1 LLAPEIR
8 SIGEVGRHAS
18 RILGRRIRIRL
29 FWVLLTFG
37 SGAGATWYY
46 REAVFNLLLAPAG
59 GNLSPFE
66 GNLPIFTSPTAM
78 MGATIQLAIRGGIIA
93 ALPVLV
99 VSVYTLFSS
108 LIAPQQRRFLVIFM
122 PATVVSFLL
131 GSGFAYWVLLP
142 TGLKFLLN
150 FGAGVAVP
158 VIVLSEYLDL
168 LTAMIFWLGVV
179 FELPIAMFLLAKMR
193 IVSYLRLRGFRK
205 YVPVAAFILSAI
217 ITPTFDVFNQT
228 LLAVPIIVLY
238 EVGLFLS
245 WVAWTEEGDYMFVKK
260 IGAGLAWVRR
270 KVRAGLAWV
279 LRRIRII
286 AGFPVVKIRW
296 AYRKVLRKE

>member
-1 LLAPEIR
+1 MLAPEIR

-37 SGAGATWYY
+37 AGAGGTWYY
-46 REAVFNLLLAPAG
+46 REAVFGLLLAPAG

-78 MGATIQLAIRGGIIA
+78 MGATIQLAIRGGVIA

-108 LIAPQQRRFLVIFM
+108 LVPPQQRRFLVVFL

-131 GSGFAYWVLLP
+131 GAAFAYFVLLP

-150 FGAGVAVP
+150 FGTGVAVP
-158 VIVLSEYLDL
+158 VIVLDEYIAL
-168 LTAMIFWLGVV
+168 LTAMVFWLGVV

-193 IVSYLRLRGFRK
+193 IISYLRLRGMRK

-217 ITPTFDVFNQT
+217 ITPTFDVVNQT
-228 LLAVPIIVLY
+228 LLAVPIILLY

-245 WVAWTEEGDYMFVKK
+245 WLAWPEQGDYLFVKK
-260 IGAGLAWVRR
+260 IRAGLGWVSR
-270 KVRAGLAWV
+270 KVRSVLARV
-279 LRRIRII
+279 VRRVRIVI
-286 AGFPVVKIRW
+286 GYPVVKVRW
-296 AYRKVLRKE
+296 IYRKIRKE

>member
-1 LLAPEIR
+1 MLAPEIR

-37 SGAGATWYY
+37 GGAGATWYY

-59 GNLSPFE
+59 DNLSPFE

-78 MGATIQLAIRGGIIA
+78 MGATIQLAIRGGVLA

-108 LIAPQQRRFLVIFM
+108 LIPPQQRRFLVLFL
-122 PATVVSFLL
+122 PATAACFLL

-150 FGAGVAVP
+150 FGTGVAVP
-158 VIVLSEYLDL
+158 VIALDEYISL

-193 IVSYLRLRGFRK
+193 VVSYLRLRGLRK
-205 YVPVAAFILSAI
+205 YVPVAAFVLSAI

-228 LLAVPIIVLY
+228 LLALPIIVLY
-238 EVGLFLS
+238 EIGLFLS
-245 WVAWTEEGDYMFVKK
+245 WLAWPEEGDYMFVKK

-270 KVRAGLAWV
+270 KVRAGLAWA
-279 LRRIRII
+279 LRRIRIV
-286 AGFPVVKIRW
+286 AGFPVVKVRW
-296 AYRKVLRKE
+296 VYRKVRKKE